1 MAEETPTYPAVDLD
15 APQLT
20 IRAVAT
26 GMILGGTLSLCNVY
40 LGLKIGWGINMSITA
55 ALLGFGFWQFLK
67 GTAGTSDFGKLENNV
82 NQTAASS
89 AASISSAGLVAPIPA
104 LTLMT
109 GYEMSYIE
117 LVLWTLSVSL
127 VGVVVAIGLRRQMLI
142 VDNLPYPG
150 GIAAGETLKEIY
162 AKGKEAM
169 ARVKMLVLGIGI
181 GAALKFAI
189 KFLSI
194 PKVAIPGAIG
204 KYSFKNLTFL
214 LDPSPLFVAMGALI
228 GLKAAISMF
237 LGAVIA
243 FIIIGPAILD
253 AGWVNFGAK
262 GANPDGVWFK
272 PMVTWLL
279 WPGVAMMVT
288 ASLTSF
294 GFSWRSVL
302 GAITGTKQ
310 SIGAEAVKEDVVPR
324 NIFLSLIAGALVA
337 SVCFQ
342 FYFFGIGWGLA
353 SFGVFLTFLLAIVAA
368 RVSGETGITPVGAMG
383 KVTQLTFGGLAGSNV
398 SNEVIAASNASV
410 AAGGAA
416 HGAVME
422 AATAS
427 LMPANVTGGAAS
439 QCADLLHDMK
449 AGLLVGASPRLQTYA
464 QFFGVVSGAIFGSL
478 AYMILVGDAEN
489 LRRLDENPDWALVAV
504 VQWKAVAEVFMQG
517 FENLPTGAMAAMMWA
532 GGLGIVLAV
541 MEKIFPKKL
550 AMWVPS
556 ATGIGIAFC
565 IPAWIGI
572 SSAFGALIAWY
583 LTKRIESWSKKFL
596 IVLAAGLI
604 AGESLAGAALA
615 VLETI
620 SG

>member
-1 MAEETPTYPAVDLD
+1 MAEQAHAYPPVDLES
-15 APQLT
+15 PQLT
-20 IRAVAT
+20 VRAVLT
-26 GMILGGTLSLCNVY
+26 GVILGGTLSLCNVY

-55 ALLGFGFWQFLK
+55 ALLGFGFWQFMK
-67 GTAGTSDFGKLENNV
+67 GTAGTSEFGKLENNV

-109 GYEMSYIE
+109 GYEMSYLE
-117 LVLWTLSVSL
+117 LVVWTLSVSL

-142 VDNLPYPG
+142 VDALPYPN

-162 AKGKEAM
+162 ARGKEAM

-181 GAALKFAI
+181 GAGLKFAI
-189 KFLSI
+189 KYLSI
-194 PKVAIPGAIG
+194 PKWAIPGSIG
-204 KYSFKNLTFL
+204 KYSLKNLTFF

-228 GLKAAISMF
+228 GLKASLSMF
-237 LGAVIA
+237 LGAIIA
-243 FIIIGPAILD
+243 FLMVGPMAMD
-253 AGWVNFGAK
+253 TGWIPEGK
-262 GANPDGVWFK
+262 PDGVWFRG
-272 PMVTWLL
+272 MVKWLL

-294 GFSWRSVL
+294 AFSWRSVL
-302 GAITGTKQ
+302 SAMTGTKK
-310 SIGAEAVKEDVVPR
+310 SMEAETDKTEDVVPR
-324 NIFLSLIAGALVA
+324 NLFLWLVLGALLS
-337 SVCFQ
+337 SVFFQ

-353 SFGVFLTFLLAIVAA
+353 TFGVLLTFLLAIVAA

-383 KVTQLTFGGLAGSNV
+383 KVTQLTFGGVAGSNV
-398 SNEVIAASNASV
+398 SPEVIAASNAAV
-410 AAGGAA
+410 AAGGSAQT
-416 HGAVME
+416 AVME

-439 QCADLLHDMK
+439 QCGDLLHDMK
-449 AGLLVGASPRLQTYA
+449 AGLMVGASPRLQTYA
-464 QFFGVVSGAIFGSL
+464 QFFGVLSGAIFGSL

-489 LRRLDENPDWALVAV
+489 LRKLDADPDWALVAV

-541 MEKIFPKKL
+541 MEKILPKKVG
-550 AMWVPS
+550 AWVPS

-572 SSAFGALIAWY
+572 SAAIGAVIAWY
-583 LTKRIESWSKKFL
+583 LSKRIESWAKKFL

-604 AGESLAGAALA
+604 AGESLAGAVLA
-615 VLETI
+615 VIETI
-620 SG
+620 GG